1 MEKDK
6 HKTDIVFR
14 CDKHGDFKGIV
25 FALFPHEVSDHKGNV
40 MSYQHV
46 GQHSGANYNGCV
58 ADSRLATAEEYKG
71 LKEEMESI
79 GYNINIVKKRNY
91 DKYLKSYKEVTEKN

>member
-6 HKTDIVFR
+6 NKTDIIFR
-14 CDKHGDFKGIV
+14 CDKSGDFKGVV

-40 MSYQHV
+40 NSYQHV
-46 GQHSGANYNGCV
+46 GQHSGADYNGCV
-58 ADSRLATAEEYKG
+58 RNSRLATEEEYKD

-79 GYNINIVKKRNY
+79 GYNINVMKKRNY
-91 DKYLKSYKEVTEKN
+91 DKYLKDLKRVRRF